1 MTDMI
6 TAGRTEIFASPPG
19 TEHNTFT
26 IIGRCERTGML
37 GICTTTRSLSVGSRV
52 THGRARVGVIAFQP
66 ARVQSRDR
74 PAVRLARRAAGPGE
88 RGAVAG
94 QDCPRRRV
102 IVTKAISAA
111 SPMSRSPV
119 PVR

>member
-6 TAGRTEIFASPPG
+6 AVGQTEIFASPPG

-52 THGRARVGVIAFQP
+52 THGRARVGVMGP
-66 ARVQSRDR
+66 AARSSGASLRRPGAPPRRPSRSATTSACCGRDR
-74 PAVRLARRAAGPGE
+74 PCRHQRMPAA
-88 RGAVAG
+88 
-94 QDCPRRRV
+94 
-102 IVTKAISAA
+102 
-111 SPMSRSPV
+111 
-119 PVR
+119 